1 MNEMKRT
8 DWIDMARGY
17 GILLVMIA
25 HLCEWTSVGSLI
37 YSFHLPLFFLLSGYL
52 FSIRESFAAF
62 VKRKVTGMLVP
73 YFCLAIPMI
82 FWDIFAEKGGLSW
95 MYAPMFQGTRLV
107 SIDSYGGTFDWSR
120 MGAQQPISVLCRDA
134 LGLLVQKRMWTFW
147 FLACLFVLS
156 FLFYFLVRFLK
167 KEWIRAVVVCAI
179 AAVGFVYYA
188 LGQGALPWNADAALT
203 ALPFF
208 YVGWLL
214 KRYGLLDKWL
224 FKDKSYRIR
233 KWGVLLF
240 TLAFLCN
247 GLFCFLNWVVAG
259 QGLEMY
265 FSQYGFLPFMFLSAF
280 AGIFATIVLSGI
292 YPIRPIKYIG
302 KYSLVYFLLHQ
313 GICYPLMERIFFR
326 LHIFQADTGVTFWFR
341 VLVEVACSVGLLTLF
356 NFILSKT
363 PLKFVLGK

>member
-17 GILLVMIA
+17 GILLVMVA
-25 HLCEWTSVGSLI
+25 HLCEWTPVGSLI
-37 YSFHLPLFFLLSGYL
+37 YSFHLPLFFMISGYL
-52 FSIRESFAAF
+52 FSIRESFGAF

-73 YFCLAIPMI
+73 YFCLAVPMI
-82 FWDIFAEKGGLSW
+82 LWDIFVEKGGLSW
-95 MYAPMFQGTRLV
+95 MYAPMFQGTKLV

-120 MGAQQPISVLCRDA
+120 MGAQKPVSVLLRDVC
-134 LGLLVQKRMWTFW
+134 GLLIQKRMWTFW

-156 FLFYFLVRFLK
+156 FLFYVLVRFLK

-179 AAVGFVYYA
+179 AAAGFVYAA
-188 LGQGALPWNADAALT
+188 LGEGALPWNADTALT

-208 YVGWLL
+208 YTGWLL
-214 KRYGLLDKWL
+214 KRYGLLDRWL

-240 TLAFLCN
+240 TLAFLGN

-265 FSQYGFLPFMFLSAF
+265 YSQYGFLPFMFLAAF
-280 AGIFATIVLSGI
+280 CGMFATIVLSGI
-292 YPIRPIKYIG
+292 YPIRPVKYIG
-302 KYSLVYFLLHQ
+302 RYSLVYFLLHQ
-313 GICYPLMERIFFR
+313 GICYPLMERIFLR
-326 LHIFQADTGVTFWFR
+326 LHILQSDTGLLFWLR
-341 VLVEVACSVGLLTLF
+341 VIVEVACSVILLTLF
-356 NFILSKT
+356 NFALRKT
-363 PLKFVLGK
+363 PLKFALGK

>member
-25 HLCEWTSVGSLI
+25 HLCEWTPVGSLI
-37 YSFHLPLFFLLSGYL
+37 YSFHLPLFFMISGYL
-52 FSIRESFAAF
+52 FSIRESFGAF

-73 YFCLAIPMI
+73 YFCLAVPMI
-82 FWDIFAEKGGLSW
+82 LWDIFVEKGGLSW
-95 MYAPMFQGTRLV
+95 MYAPMFQGTKLV

-120 MGAQQPISVLCRDA
+120 MGAQKPVSVLLRDVC
-134 LGLLVQKRMWTFW
+134 GLLIQKRMWTFW

-156 FLFYFLVRFLK
+156 FLFYVLVRFLK
-167 KEWIRAVVVCAI
+167 KEWIRAIVVCAI
-179 AAVGFVYYA
+179 AAAGFVYAA
-188 LGQGALPWNADAALT
+188 LGKGALPWNADTALT

-208 YVGWLL
+208 YTGWLL
-214 KRYGLLDKWL
+214 KRYGLLDRWL

-240 TLAFLCN
+240 TLAFLGN
-247 GLFCFLNWVVAG
+247 GLFCFLNWVIAG

-265 FSQYGFLPFMFLSAF
+265 FSQYGFLPFMFLAAF
-280 AGIFATIVLSGI
+280 CGMFATIVLSGI
-292 YPIRPIKYIG
+292 YPIRSVKYIG
-302 KYSLVYFLLHQ
+302 RYSLVYFLLHQ
-313 GICYPLMERIFFR
+313 GICYPLMERIFLR
-326 LHIFQADTGVTFWFR
+326 LHILQSDTGLLFWLR
-341 VLVEVACSVGLLTLF
+341 VIVEVACSVALLTLF
-356 NFILSKT
+356 NFVLRKT